1 MPTVI
6 IRPNVDVLVDTYD
19 PANPSVPEGKILLD
33 AGQSYSLKVYGE
45 HADVSPYTT
54 DDELLVRTKDLAR
67 AAGNGELTVEVDDEG
82 PECPSS
88 DCCGGC

>member
-6 IRPNVDVLVDTYD
+6 IRPKVDVLLDTYE
-19 PANPSVPEGKILLD
+19 PANPSAPEGQIQLD

-45 HADVSPYTT
+45 HADVSPYTLG
-54 DDELLVRTKDLAR
+54 DELLVRTKDLAN
-67 AAGNGELTVEVDDEG
+67 AAGNGQLTVEVDEEG
-82 PECPSS
+82 PDPTP